1 MRTVAAEPGLGAMS
15 HYRYVS
21 GRQEMERLAVTLIF
35 EAVNADVD
43 HLAGWQRQVAELGL
57 RFRAAVAAHLQ

>member
-1 MRTVAAEPGLGAMS
+1 MS

-35 EAVNADVD
+35 EAVDADVD
-43 HLAGWQRQVAELGL
+43 QLAGWQRQVAELGR